1 MNNKEIAHQFSITS
15 KLMDIHGENSF
26 RAKTYSIAAYKIEKI
41 PTQLSSL
48 NHQEIFS
55 INGIGEAIG
64 NKIIEILSTGEMQTL
79 EDLIAKTPEGIFE
92 IMQLKGL
99 GPKKISIIWKEMGIE
114 NVGELLYACYENRLE
129 LYKGF
134 GKKTQQNVIESIE
147 FYLSQQG
154 IFLYAQ
160 VESLAHDLQKLFQ
173 QLFAIESIAITG
185 DFARQVEIIDTLEY
199 VIPLSN
205 IKIKEKISSIQHL
218 DLVEESSDFIMY
230 QYNNGVKIK
239 LHFTSSESLIQRI
252 FETTGSEKFI
262 KFFQEKYSGINY
274 AACIREE
281 DIFNQIQIQPI
292 PPYLREE
299 ETIISI
305 ASQNKIPKVIQPNDI
320 KGIIHCH
327 SNWSDGSN
335 TIEELAIACKL
346 SGKEY
351 LVLSDHSK
359 SATYANGLYDERI
372 KAQHALID
380 ELNEK
385 LYPFKIFKS
394 IESDIL
400 NDGSLD
406 YNDSILSTFDLVIAS
421 VHSNLKMNE
430 EKAMS
435 RLMKAIENPY
445 TTILGHMTGRLLLS
459 RKGFPI
465 DHEKIIDA
473 CAANNVVI
481 EINAHPR
488 RLDMRWEWI
497 RYALSKNILLSINPD
512 SHSIPEFDNTR
523 YGVLVAQ
530 KGMVTAQDNLSSFSL
545 TELETFLSNQKIKK

>member
-1 MNNKEIAHQFSITS
+1 MTNKEIAHQFSMAS

-26 RAKTYSIAAYKIEKI
+26 RSKSYSVAAYKIEKI
-41 PTQLSSL
+41 PTPLSALSKE
-48 NHQEIFS
+48 EIFS
-55 INGIGEAIG
+55 INGIGETIG
-64 NKIIEILSTGEMQTL
+64 NNILEILSAGTMQFL
-79 EDLIAKTPEGIFE
+79 EELIKKTPEGIFE
-92 IMQLKGL
+92 IMKIKGL

-114 NVGELLYACYENRLE
+114 NLGELLYACNENRLE

-160 VESLAHDLQKLFQ
+160 VESFANELQKLFQ
-173 QLFAIESIAITG
+173 KLFDTKSITITG
-185 DFARQVEIIDTLEY
+185 DFARQIEVIEIIDFLIPISILE
-199 VIPLSN
+199 
-205 IKIKEKISSIQHL
+205 IQKKL
-218 DLVEESSDFIMY
+218 REVEGFELLEEANDNLLY
-230 QYNNGVKIK
+230 QYNHGVKIK
-239 LHFTSSESLIQRI
+239 LHSAETDSLIQKK
-252 FETTGSEKFI
+252 FETTGSENFI
-262 KFFQEKYSGINY
+262 TNFFNHFSSLDYSK
-274 AACIREE
+274 CTTEE
-281 DIFNQIQIQPI
+281 EIFAQSKIQFI

-299 ETIISI
+299 GNIISI
-305 ASQNKIPKVIQPNDI
+305 ASQYKIPNVIQPEDI
-320 KGIIHCH
+320 KGIIHSH

-335 TIEELAIACKL
+335 SIEELALACKK

-359 SATYANGLYDERI
+359 SATYAKGLYEDRI
-372 KAQHALID
+372 KAQHELID

-385 LYPFKIFKS
+385 LFPFKIFKS

-406 YNDSILSTFDLVIAS
+406 YSDAVLSTFDLVIAS
-421 VHSNLKMNE
+421 VHSNLKMNQ
-430 EKAMS
+430 EKAMM
-435 RLMKAIENPY
+435 RLMNAIENRY
-445 TTILGHMTGRLLLS
+445 TSILGHMTGRLLLS
-459 RKGFPI
+459 RKGFPL

-497 RYALSKNILLSINPD
+497 SYALSKNILLSINPD
-512 SHSIPEFDNTR
+512 AHSIPEFDNTR

-530 KGMVTAQDNLSSFSL
+530 KGMVTAKDNLSSFSL
-545 TELETFLSNQKIKK
+545 NELETFLQKQKVKR